1 MGANR
6 ALIAGLQWSERYALA
21 LIVAVVLTAC
31 EAIPRLA
38 SPSKA
43 ECWTVNEPT
52 LECRGAASCE
62 ELATLE
68 GSLDVELGREEQF
81 AYEGV
86 VLMIHPGF

>member
-68 GSLDVELGREEQF
+68 GSLDVELG
-81 AYEGV
+81 EGGTV
-86 VLMIHPGF
+86 RL